1 MTGRLPRGAPR
12 GTLRTFLAEPR
23 LRRGFLAYAVA
34 FAATVTAGD
43 WLYAARLGTGSY
55 APLEA
60 AWTTLLVLAAVGVL
74 GAAAAV
80 AADRFRME
88 EGRPRDFVASGA
100 AAVAASLGASLLMY
114 GGWCAPA
121 GWGSCTLA
129 ADFLAWV
136 PVLVMMMPGLLG
148 VATAVRVA
156 TGYREQE
163 IASARMEAGLADARF
178 EALSAQLNPHFLFNT
193 LQSVSTLMR
202 RDAEVAA
209 EVLARFGG
217 LLRLA
222 LERTSAQEVTLA
234 EELELLAMYTDIE
247 RVRFGGRLRL
257 EVRADPSVRDARV
270 PHLLLQPLVENAIRH
285 GVEARRGEG
294 RVEVSAE
301 ADGAAL
307 VLRVRDDGPG
317 PAASGGGPPRGIGLA
332 NTRARLA
339 ALYGGRQRLE
349 LDAGAGGGAC
359 VTVVIP
365 LRRAAEGETREAAAD
380 EGTDR

>member
-1 MTGRLPRGAPR
+1 V
-12 GTLRTFLAEPR
+12 PR
-23 LRRGFLAYAVA
+23 LRWGFLAYAVA

-43 WLYAARLGTGSY
+43 WIYAVHFGTRPYVAIQVAG
-55 APLEA
+55 AM
-60 AWTTLLVLAAVGVL
+60 LLVLAVVGVL
-74 GAAAAV
+74 GAAAALT
-80 AADRFRME
+80 ADRFRME
-88 EGRPRDFVASGA
+88 EGRLRDFVASGGVTV
-100 AAVAASLGASLLMY
+100 AVSLGLSLVMY
-114 GGWCAPA
+114 GGWCTLV
-121 GWGSCTLA
+121 GWGSCSLA

-136 PVLVMMMPGLLG
+136 PVLAMLMPGLLG
-148 VATAVRVA
+148 VATAVRIA
-156 TGYREQE
+156 TRHREQE
-163 IASARMEAGLADARF
+163 IASARMDAGLADARF

-202 RDAEVAA
+202 RDTEVAA

-222 LERTSAQEVTLA
+222 LERTAVQEVTLA

-257 EVRADPSVRDARV
+257 EVRADPSVQGARV

-317 PAASGGGPPRGIGLA
+317 PAASGGGAPRGIGLA

-349 LDAGAGGGAC
+349 LDAGAEGGAC

-365 LRRAAEGETREAAAD
+365 LRHAAEGEPREKAAD